1 MAVAFVIPSPGAA
14 LSAQAMQ
21 AELRMRIARFKVP
34 ERIWFLDAFPVTQ
47 SANGEKIK
55 RADLRA
61 MAEARLAAEKEG
73 AE

>member
-1 MAVAFVIPSPGAA
+1 
-14 LSAQAMQ
+14 
-21 AELRMRIARFKVP
+21 MRIARFKVP